1 MYFPGLLKECRM
13 TTLKAD
19 VSNQEDETKVQIT
32 ISAELHIHVEW
43 TFKITQTFKVL
54 IGFISEN
61 LYV

>member
-1 MYFPGLLKECRM
+1 M

-43 TFKITQTFKVL
+43 TFKITQTFQVL